1 MDPIFIYFSEIDL
14 KDNNKFTLYFSDK
27 QNIQEL
33 TFLKDRDYYVLS
45 LNCNLTVKEYIDD
58 KKDVLKSYLKRV
70 DFCLKKVPHTKMI
83 LIK

>member
-14 KDNNKFTLYFSDK
+14 KDNNKFTLYFSDE

-70 DFCLKKVPHTKMI
+70 DFCLKKVPHAKMI

>member
-14 KDNNKFTLYFSDK
+14 KDNNKFTLYFSDE

-70 DFCLKKVPHTKMI
+70 DFCLKKVQHTKMI

>member
-14 KDNNKFTLYFSDK
+14 KYNNKFTLYFSDE

>member
-14 KDNNKFTLYFSDK
+14 KDNNKFTLYFSDE
-27 QNIQEL
+27 QNVQEL

>member
-14 KDNNKFTLYFSDK
+14 KDNNKFTLYFSDE

>member
-14 KDNNKFTLYFSDK
+14 KDNNKFTLYFSDE

-58 KKDVLKSYLKRV
+58 KEDVLKSYLKRV

>member
-14 KDNNKFTLYFSDK
+14 KDNNKFTLDFSDE
-27 QNIQEL
+27 QNVQEL
-33 TFLKDRDYYVLS
+33 IFLKDRDYYVIS

-58 KKDVLKSYLKRV
+58 KKNVLKSYLKRV
-70 DFCLKKVPHTKMI
+70 DFCLKKASHTKMI

>member
-14 KDNNKFTLYFSDK
+14 KDNNKFTLYFSDE

-33 TFLKDRDYYVLS
+33 TFSKDRDYYVLS

>member
-14 KDNNKFTLYFSDK
+14 KDNNKFTLYFSDE

-58 KKDVLKSYLKRV
+58 KKDVLKNYLKRV

>member
-14 KDNNKFTLYFSDK
+14 KDNNKFTLYFSDE

-33 TFLKDRDYYVLS
+33 TFLKDRDYYVLI

>member
-14 KDNNKFTLYFSDK
+14 KDNNKFTLYFSDE
-27 QNIQEL
+27 QIIQEL

>member
-14 KDNNKFTLYFSDK
+14 KDNNKFTLYFSDE

-83 LIK
+83 MIK